1 MIKNF
6 TPFIASLLI
15 ALPGWT
21 QTVCRSF
28 DYRQQ
33 QFSAHPELAAT
44 AESIEQFTHRQLQP
58 SPVGITGQS
67 SQRNA
72 LAPIT
77 IPVVVHILYNNNAEN
92 ISDAQIQ
99 SELKVLNN
107 DYQKL
112 NADTANIPSYYSSL
126 AANTGFRFMLAGI
139 DTNGNV
145 TTGIVRKHTNVS
157 VFSITDNMKSSA
169 TGGDDAWDRNRYLNI
184 WVCNLENGV
193 LGYSSVVGGPAQTDG
208 VVVLYTAF
216 GTTGAA
222 RAPFNLGRTCTH
234 EIGHWLNMIHVW
246 GDADCGDDKV
256 ADTPPQSQA
265 TYGDPSGII
274 LSCGNTQYGNL
285 YMDYMDFT
293 DDIGMHMFTYG
304 QRDRMRSLF
313 APGGFRYAL
322 LSSPAATAPAGDG
335 SQEVSGGGMTLAPE
349 IYPNPATNFVVLS
362 LKDPSQVGCMLKVYN
377 QVGQLMMATRVTQQT
392 FQLSVSSLSGGLYF
406 ISLGNG
412 VGQCSLKFVKL

>member
-1 MIKNF
+1 MTKF
-6 TPFIASLLI
+6 FLPLTGCLLI
-15 ALPGWT
+15 ALSGWT
-21 QTVCRSF
+21 QTTCRSF

-33 QFSAHPELAAT
+33 QFRVHPELAA
-44 AESIEQFTHRQLQP
+44 AVESIEQFTHRQLQP
-58 SPVGITGQS
+58 STVGVTGQS
-67 SQRNA
+67 SQHTA
-72 LAPIT
+72 LPAIT
-77 IPVVVHILYNNNAEN
+77 IPVVVHVLYNDNAEN

-99 SELKVLNN
+99 SQLDVLNN
-107 DYQKL
+107 DYQKK
-112 NADTANIPSYYSSL
+112 NADTVNIPSYYSSL
-126 AANTGFRFMLAGI
+126 AANTGFRFKLAGI

-145 TTGIVRKHTNVS
+145 TTGIIRKHTSVA

-169 TGGDDAWDRNRYLNI
+169 TGGDDAWDRNSYLNI
-184 WVCNLENGV
+184 WVCNLEDGV

-274 LSCGNTQYGNL
+274 LSCGNTPYGNL

-293 DDIGMHMFTYG
+293 DDIGMHMFTNG

-313 APGGFRYAL
+313 APGGFRYPL
-322 LSSPAATAPAGDG
+322 LSSPAATAPAGDAG
-335 SQEVSGGGMTLAPE
+335 EAVSGGGIGLAPE
-349 IYPNPATNFVVLS
+349 IYPNPAVNYVVLS
-362 LKDPSQVGCMLKVYN
+362 LKDPSQVGCLLEVYN

-392 FQLSVSSLSGGLYF
+392 FQLNVSSLSGGLYF

-412 VGQCSLKFVKL
+412 VCQHSLKFVKL